1 MSTHVGRKSKWRR
14 VVTCLSVSAFLATF
28 FFLAFMNPTNIAQ
41 TRLDHSD
48 AAMRTRVYRAPLAHV
63 AAVVKLAIP
72 TLKTYGRA
80 WKLKEARADGDG
92 YVLRAQV
99 PVIVFSD
106 ALEVTIRE
114 DKPRHVRLDVRS
126 ASRVGRSDL
135 GENRRHVIQLLRAV
149 DKQLA
154 RQDTP

>member
-1 MSTHVGRKSKWRR
+1 MSTHVARKSKWRR
-14 VVTCLSVSAFLATF
+14 VALLSMSGLLALF

-41 TRLDHSD
+41 TRPDHSD
-48 AAMRTRVYRAPLAHV
+48 VTMRTRTYRAPLAHV

-72 TLKTYGRA
+72 ALKTYGRA
-80 WKLKEARADGDG
+80 WKLTEARADGDS
-92 YVLRAQV
+92 YLLRAQV

-106 ALEVTIRE
+106 DLEVTIRE
-114 DKPRHVRLDVRS
+114 DKPREVRLDVRS

-154 RQDTP
+154 RHDTP